1 MSLGC
6 ELFFAYQSCMK
17 KYALT
22 LSVVLAACSS
32 AQSSETALQKTK
44 AAPVTFSGQTDSAIF
59 AGGCFWC
66 VESDFEHLPG
76 VIEAVSGYSGGEL
89 QNPTYRNHGQ
99 HVEVAKITFDPALVS
114 YDELLDFYWRHIDP
128 TDPHGQFCDKGH
140 AYISVIYAR
149 PDQIEAARVSK
160 AEIEKTKPF
169 DAPIV
174 TEVLPAKEFWT
185 AEEYHQDY
193 YKKNPL
199 RYKGYRK
206 ACGRDARVKE
216 LWNAK

>member
-1 MSLGC
+1 
-6 ELFFAYQSCMK
+6 MK
-17 KYALT
+17 KIALT
-22 LSVVLAACSS
+22 LSLALAACSS
-32 AQSSETALQKTK
+32 AQSSEPAVP
-44 AAPVTFSGQTDSAIF
+44 AAPVVFSGQTDNAIF

-76 VIEAVSGYSGGEL
+76 VIEAVSGYSGGDL
-89 QNPTYRNHGQ
+89 LNPTYRNHGE
-99 HVEVAKITFDPALVS
+99 HVEVAQITFDPTIVS

-140 AYISVIYAR
+140 SYISVVYAR
-149 PDQIEAARVSK
+149 PDQIEAARASK

-169 DAPIV
+169 KAPIV
-174 TEVLPAKEFWT
+174 TEVLPAKEFWI
-185 AEEYHQDY
+185 AEDYHQDY

-216 LWNAK
+216 LWGTK